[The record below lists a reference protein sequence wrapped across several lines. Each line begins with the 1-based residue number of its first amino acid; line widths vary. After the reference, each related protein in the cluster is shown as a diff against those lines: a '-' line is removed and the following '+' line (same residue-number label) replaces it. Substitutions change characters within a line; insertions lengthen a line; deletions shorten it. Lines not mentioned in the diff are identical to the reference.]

1 MKHRVFERMDVFST
15 KYGHESGLFVENE
28 RFLPNMGMTAGLGEG
43 RYSTWGPSIMSLF
56 KEEGAVRG
64 GLGWGQYGQV

>member
-1 MKHRVFERMDVFST
+1 MS
-15 KYGHESGLFVENE
+15 LF
-28 RFLPNMGMTAGLGEG
+28 RGGGGGLGGGLGYG